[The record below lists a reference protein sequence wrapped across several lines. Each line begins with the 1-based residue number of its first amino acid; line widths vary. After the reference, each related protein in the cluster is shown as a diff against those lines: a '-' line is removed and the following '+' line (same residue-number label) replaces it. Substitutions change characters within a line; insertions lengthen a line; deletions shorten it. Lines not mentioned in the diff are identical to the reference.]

1 MRLLLD
7 ECLPRKLAS
16 IFSNRGHVCRTVR
29 EAGFE
34 GKENGELLTL
44 AEGNFDVLITVDK
57 NIRYQQSMRG
67 RNIAILIIRAPSNDI
82 SDIQVRV
89 PDALIA
95 LGSIQRG
102 EIVEVGAG

>member
-1 MRLLLD
+1 MRLLFD
-7 ECLPRKLAS
+7 ECLPKKLVLM
-16 IFSNRGHVCRTVR
+16 FSTQGYECQTVR

-57 NIRYQQSMRG
+57 NIRYQQNIKG
-67 RNIAILIIRAPSNDI
+67 RNIAILIIRTPSNDL

-89 PDALIA
+89 PDALVV
-95 LGSIQRG
+95 LHSIQPG
-102 EIVEVGAG
+102 QIVEVGAA